1 MHPLETYLAHV
12 RVIRSSGQAVDE
24 TSYYPALSNLLNAA
38 GEPLKPRVHCIINL
52 KNRGAGLPDGGL
64 FTHEQIQSNPDIGFL
79 DGTLPARGVIEAK
92 STSDDAWVIADSE
105 QVSRYWGKY
114 KQVLVTNYRDFVL
127 VGRDAL
133 GAPVKLETYRL
144 APSEKAFWNAAA
156 HPHKAAQTVGD
167 GFLEFLKR
175 ALLQTAALDSPK
187 DVAWFLASYA
197 REANFRMQGAK
208 TPNLSAIRA
217 GLEEALGMR
226 FEGER
231 GDHFF
236 RSTLV
241 QTLFYGM
248 FSAWVLWSK
257 QHPPADRASRFDWRM
272 AAYYLRLPI
281 LRKLFH
287 EMAEPGQ
294 LDLLHLS
301 EVLDWAAGALNRI
314 DRASFF
320 SAFQEAH
327 AVQYFYEPFLEAF
340 DPELRKD
347 LGVWYTPDEIVSY
360 MVARVDRV
368 LRDQLDCPDGLAD
381 PNVYVLDPCCG
392 TGTFLVGVLQRIA
405 ATLREKGGDAL
416 LAQDL
421 KKAAMERVFGFEIL
435 PAPFVVAHL
444 QLGLLLQ
451 NLGAPLSEKTNERAR
466 VFLTNALTGWEPPKE
481 PKQMLMF
488 SELQEERD
496 AAEEVK
502 RDKPILVILG
512 NPPYNS
518 FAGIAHIDEERGLS
532 EAYRTTKRVAAP
544 QGQGLNDLYIRFFR
558 MAERR
563 IVEKTGKGV
572 VCYISNYSWLD
583 GLSHTGMRERYLE
596 AFDHIWIDNLNG
608 DKYKTGKLTPEGAPD
623 PSVFSTEFNK
633 EGIQVGT
640 AVSLLVRENSGG
652 SESLCYRDLWGREK
666 RAELA
671 DAAETAGIISYETIT
686 PETAIGLPFTP
697 MHVQID
703 YLSWPLLPDLF
714 PTSFPG
720 VKTSRDDV
728 VVQIDRDRLEARL
741 RAYFDPNVSEDELA
755 SVCPQAT
762 ESTAIFNARET
773 RRKLQQAGQ
782 NSGQLVRY
790 CYRPY
795 DFRWLFWTDQT
806 KLLDRPRTDYIPHI
820 SAKNSW
826 IAACQHHRHNFDPP
840 LVVTHLGSLHVIE
853 RGANLFPLFL
863 KHPSPLHAGEIIP
876 NLSDQ
881 AVTYL
886 GGLTP
891 ESLFLHAVAVL
902 HTPEYR
908 TANAGALRQD
918 WPRIPLPA
926 NRELLAHS
934 SALGQ
939 TLADLLDPDSP
950 VRGVT
955 QSPLRPELQI
965 IGAMAVASGTLDVDR
980 GDLQITAGWGHPG
993 KGGVTMPARGRA
1005 VERDYL
1011 PTELAALEKGAQA
1024 LGLTL
1029 ESALAIL
1036 GERTFDVYLNGTA
1049 YWRNVPARVWE
1060 YTLGGYQVIKK
1071 WLSYREHKLLGRSLS
1086 VDEAHYV
1093 TDMARRIAAI
1103 LLLGPELDR
1112 NYAAVRANVYVW
1124 PAKR

>member
-24 TSYYPALSNLLNAA
+24 TSYYPALSNLLNTV
-38 GEPLKPRVHCIINL
+38 GESLKPRVHCIINL

-64 FTHEQIQSNPDIGFL
+64 FTHDQIQSNPDIGFL

-92 STSDDAWVIADSE
+92 STGDDAWVVAGSE

-133 GAPVKLETYRL
+133 GLAVKLETYRL
-144 APSEKAFWNAAA
+144 APSEKAFWKAAA
-156 HPHKAAQTVGD
+156 YPHKTAQAAGD

-217 GLEEALGMR
+217 ALEEALGMR

-257 QHPPADRASRFDWRM
+257 QHSPTDRKSRFEWRM
-272 AAYYLRLPI
+272 AASYLRLPI

-294 LDLLHLS
+294 LDSLHLS

-347 LGVWYTPDEIVSY
+347 LGVWYTPDEIVNY

-368 LRDQLDCPDGLAD
+368 LRDRLDCPDGLAD

-405 ATLREKGGDAL
+405 ATLREKGSDAL

-451 NLGAPLSEKTNERAR
+451 NLGAPLSEKSNERAR

-481 PKQMLMF
+481 PKQILMF

-640 AVSLLVRENSGG
+640 AISLLVRENSGG
-652 SESLCYRDLWGREK
+652 SESLHYRDLWGRAK

-671 DAAETAGIISYETIT
+671 NAAETGGTISYETII
-686 PETAIGLPFTP
+686 PETAIGLPFAP

-741 RAYFDPNVSEDELA
+741 RAYFDPNVAEDELA

-773 RRKLQQAGQ
+773 RLKLQQAGQ
-782 NSGQLVRY
+782 NSGRLVRY

-806 KLLDRPRTDYIPHI
+806 KLLDRPRSDYIPHI
-820 SAKNSW
+820 SAKNPW

-863 KHPSPLHAGEIIP
+863 KHPSPLHAGEVVP
-876 NLSDQ
+876 NISDN
-881 AVTYL
+881 ATTYL
-886 GGLTP
+886 GPLPP

-926 NRELLAHS
+926 NRELLTQS
-934 SALGQ
+934 SALGK

-965 IGAMAVASGTLDVDR
+965 IGAMAVESGTLDPDN
-980 GDLQITAGWGHPG
+980 GDLQISAGWGHPG

-1011 PTELAALEKGAQA
+1011 PAEIAAIGKGAEA

-1029 ESALAIL
+1029 ESVLTIL
-1036 GERTFDVYLNGTA
+1036 GERTFDVYLNGNA

-1060 YTLGGYQVIKK
+1060 YTLGGYQVVKK

-1086 VDEAHYV
+1086 VDEARYV
-1093 TDMARRIAAI
+1093 TEVARRIAAI
-1103 LLLGPELDR
+1103 LLLGLELDR
-1112 NYAAVRANVYVW
+1112 NYAAVKASVYIW
-1124 PAKR
+1124 PAKV